1 MEVEIEK
8 VSQVTT
14 QALSAVKTSCQMCC
28 DRTKDLKAF
37 GACLSAELDE
47 IKKAVN
53 ELASCESTI
62 VNHENIER
70 EEHAKNLQLLH
81 GNLQSVSS
89 KLEKLNIDST
99 AVIAQSTT
107 TKNLTEALRCH
118 VSIGRV
124 KVADGGFSV
133 QAAARVFE
141 NALKLPTKVVWSVN
155 NWSKLTH
162 AIKTYRF
169 LLCYTDIAVDERY
182 RIRLSIRVRPGR
194 RWFEF
199 QAQMYETN
207 GTTLAA
213 SPKKMKLHFQ
223 NARICGVEHE
233 IDVSDAGLEDQRA
246 WEFVSGDFSVEDLEA
261 SGSIRKDVLNL
272 RFTFFY

>member
-1 MEVEIEK
+1 M
-8 VSQVTT
+8 
-14 QALSAVKTSCQMCC
+14 
-28 DRTKDLKAF
+28 
-37 GACLSAELDE
+37 
-47 IKKAVN
+47 
-53 ELASCESTI
+53 
-62 VNHENIER
+62 
-70 EEHAKNLQLLH
+70 
-81 GNLQSVSS
+81 
-89 KLEKLNIDST
+89 
-99 AVIAQSTT
+99 
-107 TKNLTEALRCH
+107 TEALRCH

-124 KVADGGFSV
+124 EVADGGFSV

-169 LLCYTDIAVDERY
+169 LLCYTDIAVDNRY
-182 RIRLSIRVRPGR
+182 RIRLSMRVRPGR

-207 GTTLAA
+207 DTTLAA

-233 IDVSDAGLEDQRA
+233 INVSDAGLEDQRA

-272 RFTFFY
+272 CFTFFY